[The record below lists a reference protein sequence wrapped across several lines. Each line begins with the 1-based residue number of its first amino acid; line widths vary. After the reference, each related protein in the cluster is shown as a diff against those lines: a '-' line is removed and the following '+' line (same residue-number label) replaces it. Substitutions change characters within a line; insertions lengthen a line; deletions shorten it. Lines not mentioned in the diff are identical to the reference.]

1 MVANNLFGL
10 DNKLLIC
17 SSFFSSIS
25 ERSSKFLELSEK
37 KETSEPETKADRK
50 IRINTIITL
59 IISPIVKSFISTDT
73 VFKSA
78 GRGSTAKIYTLK
90 W

>member
-37 KETSEPETKADRK
+37 KETSEPEIKADRK
-50 IRINTIITL
+50 IRINTIIVP

-73 VFKSA
+73 VFKST
-78 GRGSTAKIYTLK
+78 GSGSTAKIYTLK